1 MDKAKQDLSVLE
13 NAKQSMNKTALIG
26 IFIMDIVLA
35 VAYFIEVLKGA
46 RTFGSYSVLLVTC
59 VLTCVFAMVMY
70 LKNKGTKAVRYIGGL
85 GFCVFYTYLLFTTK
99 SELVFCY
106 VIVLFVIFLVYVDL
120 KFLVM
125 LGGYC
130 IVLNLIKYIIM
141 AVNGEL
147 TDMALTNAEITLACL
162 ILTCVFAIMAV
173 KKIDLI
179 NKANIDNADAEK
191 NQSEELLSKT
201 LEVADNMTF
210 SIEQAVSETGA
221 LKEAIDKTGK
231 DMEALVANT
240 NEEVEAIEVQKKSTE
255 EINLHICEVETAVT
269 TIVAEVTSAEENL
282 ENGNAIIKNL
292 LQQVRVSEN
301 SGNLVAEKVVGLKE
315 YADKMQSIMKLISNV
330 SGQTSLLA
338 LNASIEAAR
347 AGEAGRGFAVV
358 AGEISSLSDQTET
371 ATQDINVIIENIVK
385 SVSEVTEAIDMLL
398 ESNNL
403 QNRYISDTA
412 ESFDKIHNS
421 TQGIFNEVSELKETV
436 GIVMGANQM
445 VEENILKVT
454 DAMQKVMEGA
464 NSTLESCNTN
474 LDSIAKLTDV
484 MDTIKSET
492 EKLQNE

>member
-1 MDKAKQDLSVLE
+1 MEKTKQDLAVLE
-13 NAKQSMNKTALIG
+13 NAKQSMNKTALTG
-26 IFIMDIVLA
+26 IYIMDIVLA
-35 VAYFIEVLKGA
+35 VAYYIEVLKGA
-46 RTFGSYSVLLVTC
+46 RTFASYSVLLVTC
-59 VLTCVFAMVMY
+59 ILTCVFAMIAY
-70 LKNKGTKAVRYIGGL
+70 KRNKATKAVRYIGGL
-85 GFCVFYTYLLFTTK
+85 GFCVFYTYLLFTTT

-106 VIVLFVIFLVYVDL
+106 VIVLFVILLVYIDL

-130 IVLNLIKYIIM
+130 IVLNVIRYIIK
-141 AVNGEL
+141 AANGEL
-147 TDMALTNAEITLACL
+147 TGMALTNAEITLACL
-162 ILTCVFAIMAV
+162 VLTCVFAIMAV

-179 NKANIDNADAEK
+179 NKANIESADAEK

-201 LEVADNMTF
+201 LEVADNMTV
-210 SIEQAVSETGA
+210 SIGQAVNETGA
-221 LKEAIDKTGK
+221 LKDAIDKTGQ
-231 DMEALVANT
+231 DMEELVADT
-240 NEEVEAIEVQKKSTE
+240 NEEVEAIEAQKKSTE
-255 EINLHICEVETAVT
+255 EINIHVHEVETAVN
-269 TIVAEVTSAEENL
+269 TIVTEVTKAEENL
-282 ENGNAIIKNL
+282 ENGNDIINNL
-292 LQQVRVSEN
+292 LQQVQVSEK

-315 YADKMQSIMKLISNV
+315 YANKMQGIMNLISNV

-358 AGEISSLSDQTET
+358 AGEISSLSDQTES
-371 ATQDINVIIENIVK
+371 ATQDINVIIDNIVK
-385 SVSEVTEAIDMLL
+385 SVAEVTEAIDMLL

-436 GIVMGANQM
+436 GIVMSANQQ
-445 VEENILKVT
+445 VEENIEKVS
-454 DAMQKVMEGA
+454 DVMQRVMEGA

-474 LDSIAKLTDV
+474 LDSIAKLTEV
-484 MDTIKSET
+484 MNDIKTET